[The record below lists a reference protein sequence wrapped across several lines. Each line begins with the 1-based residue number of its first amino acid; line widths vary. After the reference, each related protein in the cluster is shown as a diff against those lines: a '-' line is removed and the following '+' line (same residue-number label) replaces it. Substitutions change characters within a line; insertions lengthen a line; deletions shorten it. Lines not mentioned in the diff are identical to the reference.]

1 MKVELC
7 LKNVRCD
14 GKMCHNLAYAS
25 IHTDGYQGNICLCK
39 NCFDSLTKEIKT
51 FIKNQNKHNGEKLSE

>member
-14 GKMCHNLAYAS
+14 GRTCHDLAYVS
-25 IHTDGYQGNICLCK
+25 IHNDGYKGSFCLCK
-39 NCFDSLTKEIKT
+39 NCFDKFVKEIKNFT
-51 FIKNQNKHNGEKLSE
+51 KTQNKHNGEKISE